1 MQGKLNALR
10 WQRLKVTAA
19 SCIFMLRDIRGIVW
33 QAALWVH
40 RERSCLCR
48 TWLSHD
54 NRFCSAIVF
63 VVFTQWRGCFNL
75 MSLAVNEVV
84 ALM

>member
-1 MQGKLNALR
+1 MHSQTGIGIPRTYQDFGKVQGKLNALR

-48 TWLSHD
+48 T
-54 NRFCSAIVF
+54 
-63 VVFTQWRGCFNL
+63 
-75 MSLAVNEVV
+75 
-84 ALM
+84 